1 MTAVGALREAG
12 ALLAAGGDNV
22 QDVFNPIGCGDPLQT
37 AQLMVAAAQLDVE
50 DAYDLVSGAARAVM
64 GLDPVRLEA
73 GAPGELLAVRASSLR
88 EAVATVT
95 EARVVIHAG
104 RVVARTSVHR
114 EASWTPDGSA
124 SQTDVIEEGAGHA

>member
-1 MTAVGALREAG
+1 
-12 ALLAAGGDNV
+12 V

-37 AQLMVAAAQLDVE
+37 AQLMVAAAQLEVD
-50 DAYDLVSGAARAVM
+50 DSYDLVSGAARAVM

-73 GAPGELLAVRASSLR
+73 GARAELLAVRASSLR

-104 RVVARTSVHR
+104 RIVARTSVQT
-114 EASWTPDGSA
+114 ETSWTPEGSG
-124 SQTDVIEEGAGHA
+124 SQTDVIEEGAGHG